1 MTTIAFDAGS
11 WLNAADQ
18 TREVST
24 TLKSVFD
31 NAISD
36 TLIDGEP
43 DNRRFWS
50 PVDVAIVIGLK
61 KRNADFRQVNE
72 AIQKR
77 LASEAAKMT
86 DTGDDDFA
94 TEEEGSEEARRIW

>member
-18 TREVST
+18 TVEVLT
-24 TLKSVFD
+24 ALKPAFD
-31 NAISD
+31 NAVSG
-36 TLIDGEP
+36 TRM
-43 DNRRFWS
+43 DNRGFRS
-50 PVDVAIVIGLK
+50 PVDMVILSGLN
-61 KRNADFRQVNE
+61 KRNADFCQVSG

>member
-11 WLNAADQ
+11 WLNAADE

-31 NAISD
+31 SAVSV
-36 TLIDGEP
+36 TRME
-43 DNRRFWS
+43 DNRNFRS
-50 PVDVAIVIGLK
+50 PVDIPIFVGLN
-61 KRNADFRQVNE
+61 KRNTDFRQVNE

-94 TEEEGSEEARRIW
+94 TEEEGSEEAQRIW

>member
-18 TREVST
+18 TVEALRA
-24 TLKSVFD
+24 LKPVFD
-31 NAISD
+31 NAVSG
-36 TLIDGEP
+36 TRM
-43 DNRRFWS
+43 DNRGFRS
-50 PVDVAIVIGLK
+50 PVDMVILGGLN
-61 KRNADFRQVNE
+61 KRNADFFHVN
-72 AIQKR
+72 ATIQKR

-94 TEEEGSEEARRIW
+94 TEEEGSKEAQRIW

>member
-18 TREVST
+18 TVEALRA
-24 TLKSVFD
+24 LKPVFD
-31 NAISD
+31 SAVSG
-36 TLIDGEP
+36 TRM
-43 DNRRFWS
+43 DNRGFRS
-50 PVDVAIVIGLK
+50 PVDMVILGGLN
-61 KRNADFRQVNE
+61 KRNADFFHVN
-72 AIQKR
+72 ATIQKR

-94 TEEEGSEEARRIW
+94 TEEEGSEEAQRIW